1 MMMLRICA
9 VSVAGVLL
17 ASPVAAQWS
26 PKGPV
31 RIVVPFAPGGPT
43 DITARHLAKKLPEIL
58 GQPVLIDNRAGANG
72 MIGAELVVRS
82 KPDGQTLLMP
92 TSSTVAIN
100 PVVYAKMPFNPVTDL
115 APITP
120 VVSTPGVLV
129 VTPSLPAKTVKD
141 FIALARGRPGEI
153 VFASTGPGSNTHLA
167 LELFADQVKI
177 KVTHVPYKGAGPAVA
192 DVVGGHA
199 QALIADLPVLVPH
212 IKSAR
217 LRPLA
222 ITAPARTRLFPD
234 IASMKELGLPRVDSR
249 NWYALFAPAGTPPE
263 IVNRLNQAVRQ
274 AAAAPEVR
282 DRLVELGADIFLQ
295 DPDEFGRFLKS
306 EIERWRGVVTRANIK
321 LEM

>member
-1 MMMLRICA
+1 MIKHLSCA
-9 VSVAGVLL
+9 AALAAALVA
-17 ASPVAAQWS
+17 APAAAQWS

-100 PVVYAKMPFNPVTDL
+100 PVVYDKMPFNPVTDL

-141 FIALARGRPGEI
+141 FVALARSRPGEI

-222 ITAPARTRLFPD
+222 ITAPARTKLFPD
-234 IASMKELGLPRVDSR
+234 IPSMKELGLPRVDSR
-249 NWYALFAPAGTPPE
+249 NWYAVFAPAGTPSE
-263 IVNRLNQAVRQ
+263 IINRLNQAVRE
-274 AAAAPEVR
+274 AVAAPEVR
-282 DRLVELGADIFLQ
+282 DPLVGLGADIFLQ
-295 DPDEFGRFLKS
+295 TPEEFGRFLKS